1 MFDFGFWELIVIG
14 LVALLVVGPE
24 RLPKLAREIGR
35 WVGKVRRF
43 VSSVRSDIEQELRTE
58 ELKKMLEDQER
69 EIGRLKTMM
78 QDTEQ
83 DLRRSVDTARDR
95 VSSVEDEIKE
105 GGATAASPRSG
116 DAEAGKP
123 PSSSA
128 VPESDKPRK
137 SNHES

>member
-83 DLRRSVDTARDR
+83 DLRRSVDKTRDR
-95 VSSVEDEIKE
+95 VRSVEDEVKE
-105 GGATAASPRSG
+105 GNAPAASG
-116 DAEAGKP
+116 DAGAGKP
-123 PSSSA
+123 PASSTP
-128 VPESDKPRK
+128 PESDQTRK
-137 SNHES
+137 SDHES

>member
-116 DAEAGKP
+116 DAEAGKS

-128 VPESDKPRK
+128 VPESDQPRK